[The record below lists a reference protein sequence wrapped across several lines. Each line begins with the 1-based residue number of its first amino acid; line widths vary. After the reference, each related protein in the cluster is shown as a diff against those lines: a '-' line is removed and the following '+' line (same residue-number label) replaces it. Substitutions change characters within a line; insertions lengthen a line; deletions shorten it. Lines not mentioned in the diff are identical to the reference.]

1 MKLAVPSLL
10 ILLVLAA
17 SVAVYGT
24 LEDGV
29 NMMEILLIP
38 FATDATGGGALI
50 FTGPLLGLIIAV
62 SAVKFVGVP
71 LLVGA
76 AAGYVGGISFRTS
89 GYALSVRAAFINA
102 ALGAVCVT
110 AFVLFVVQSDIIA
123 VSRPEEHPKTSP
135 IALAALAGGNA
146 ALSVLVG
153 SLIIGKM
160 TRRKQ

>member
-1 MKLAVPSLL
+1 MKIAVPSLL

-71 LLVGA
+71 LVAGAIVG
-76 AAGYVGGISFRTS
+76 YLGGLSFRKS
-89 GYALSVRAAFINA
+89 GHSLSVRAAWIYA
-102 ALGAVCVT
+102 AFGAGCV
-110 AFVLFVVQSDIIA
+110 AAVVLFVVQSDTIA
-123 VSRPEEHPKTSP
+123 VSRPEQRPKTPP
-135 IALAALAGGNA
+135 IALASLAGANA

-153 SLIIGKM
+153 SLIVGRM